1 MKKYFAAVICIAA
14 AFIFCACADGEAFGN
29 GKNGDS
35 QNGGY
40 YFESGAEKIYIN
52 EKADSVLAR
61 LGEPSGGTYEAVSC
75 AFEGKENFYYYDG
88 FTVQTYEK
96 NGKKYIYTINLE
108 DDTVKTAEGIKL
120 GDSLTAVTDK
130 YGTHYALSGDTY
142 AYVKDNMKLTFIIQN
157 DRVMSVKYWLI
168 TD

>member
-14 AFIFCACADGEAFGN
+14 ALVFCACSGSEIVGRSKNEDGQ
-29 GKNGDS
+29 KD
-35 QNGGY
+35 GY
-40 YFESGAEKIYIN
+40 YYESTAGRIYIN
-52 EKADSVLAR
+52 EEADSVLVR

-75 AFEGKENFYYYDG
+75 AFEGKEIFYYYDG
-88 FTVQTYEK
+88 FTIQTYEK

-142 AYVKDNMKLTFIIQN
+142 AYVKDKMKLTFIIQN
-157 DRVMSVKYWLI
+157 DRVMSIKYWLI